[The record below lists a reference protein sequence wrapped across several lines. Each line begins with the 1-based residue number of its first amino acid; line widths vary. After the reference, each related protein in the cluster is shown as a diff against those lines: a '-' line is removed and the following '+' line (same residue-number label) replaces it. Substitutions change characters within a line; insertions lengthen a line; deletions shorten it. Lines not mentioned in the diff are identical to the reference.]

1 MAQSC
6 SAGTREYQVDIG
18 KLALRRLMAI
28 DPGDAEI
35 LQQLETGKDHI
46 QFSIEQAG
54 DLERW
59 CRVLQGMLLWDLA
72 HFELARMVNDLPL
85 GLEEK
90 RRILPEAVKLSRAC
104 PQNAGADA
112 ILRELMGFYAEEKH
126 LNLEGFMRF
135 RMQDVLREWEICVM
149 RAAEELLLHE
159 EYWELMHV
167 LSAFVQLRSP
177 QVRDVYIVLNPDGSC
192 TMTDDQ
198 DSRIDYARCTGDG
211 VMSVLVGLAPE
222 RITVYDLSGGLA
234 QDLADTLK
242 RVFEDRVRI
251 YT

>member
-1 MAQSC
+1 MKRPVAY
-6 SAGTREYQVDIG
+6 TH
-18 KLALRRLMAI
+18 L
-28 DPGDAEI
+28 
-35 LQQLETGKDHI
+35 
-46 QFSIEQAG
+46 

-135 RMQDVLREWEICVM
+135 RMQDVLRAVSYTHLVG
-149 RAAEELLLHE
+149 RAAPLTGSSGRVMPHVLYHLGRWVYLIDAWDDRHKDREKGAYNPFLAAGASREQAAFLLHLSLNEATDAYELLGIDLHKGLLDNII
-159 EYWELMHV
+159 YV
-167 LSAFVQLRSP
+167 GCPGNTR
-177 QVRDVYIVLNPDGSC
+177 
-192 TMTDDQ
+192 
-198 DSRIDYARCTGDG
+198 RI
-211 VMSVLVGLAPE
+211 L
-222 RITVYDLSGGLA
+222 
-234 QDLADTLK
+234 
-242 RVFEDRVRI
+242 EDKDEQSL
-251 YT
+251 

>member
-1 MAQSC
+1 
-6 SAGTREYQVDIG
+6 
-18 KLALRRLMAI
+18 
-28 DPGDAEI
+28 
-35 LQQLETGKDHI
+35 
-46 QFSIEQAG
+46 
-54 DLERW
+54 
-59 CRVLQGMLLWDLA
+59 
-72 HFELARMVNDLPL
+72 
-85 GLEEK
+85 
-90 RRILPEAVKLSRAC
+90 
-104 PQNAGADA
+104 
-112 ILRELMGFYAEEKH
+112 
-126 LNLEGFMRF
+126 MRT
-135 RMQDVLREWEICVM
+135 
-149 RAAEELLLHE
+149 AEELLLHE

>member
-1 MAQSC
+1 MAQLC

-18 KLALRRLMAI
+18 KLALRRLAAI
-28 DPGDAEI
+28 DPGNETALE
-35 LQQLETGKDHI
+35 QLAAGKNYV
-46 QFSIEQAG
+46 QFSIERTG
-54 DLERW
+54 DLARW

-72 HFELARMVNDLPL
+72 HFELARMVNDLPF

-90 RRILPEAVKLSRAC
+90 RRILPEAVKLSREC
-104 PQNAGADA
+104 PKNAGADA
-112 ILRELMGFYAEEKH
+112 ILRDLMNFYAEERH

-135 RMQDVLREWEICVM
+135 RMQEVLREWEMCVM

-222 RITVYDLSGGLA
+222 RITVYDLSGGMA
-234 QDLADTLK
+234 QDLAEALK